1 MAKAKVTPA
10 KLELEQKQIVLTQ
23 EQFDE
28 LIKIYRALDEATER
42 ISELVANDLPP
53 IKLGYNLGMINND
66 LQRAYNTLDELTD
79 AIDPDRESWFN
90 SDFEDSDFEE
100 DGEDNK

>member
-1 MAKAKVTPA
+1 
-10 KLELEQKQIVLTQ
+10 
-23 EQFDE
+23 
-28 LIKIYRALDEATER
+28 
-42 ISELVANDLPP
+42 
-53 IKLGYNLGMINND
+53 MINND

-79 AIDPDRESWFN
+79 DIDPNRESWFN